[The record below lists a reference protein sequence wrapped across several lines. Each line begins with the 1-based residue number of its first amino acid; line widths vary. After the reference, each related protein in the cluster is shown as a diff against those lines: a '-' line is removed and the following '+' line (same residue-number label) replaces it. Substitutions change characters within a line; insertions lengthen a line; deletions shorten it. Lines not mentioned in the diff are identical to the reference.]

1 MVNTSQ
7 MIWKESAKKQK
18 MKGDIPLRSRFG
30 NTVTRLVYQLFT
42 KIRVYDTQTGLRAF
56 EGALI
61 PKFLGIVGERY
72 EYEMNVLLECSRCHI
87 PIKEVSI
94 ETVYLDNNSSSH
106 FDTLKDSYRIYKEI
120 LKFSAASFG
129 SFLIDYGMYSLLT
142 AITATGFENG
152 GAVAFSNIGVRI
164 VSAVFNYMV
173 NRNMVFQS
181 KENPVKSALKY
192 FTLAV
197 GLYKVILFFKR
208 RRNSMHRFKKH
219 WWGMI
224 SGVILIAFTG
234 YMLMD
239 TFLLTK
245 VYVVANDKKE
255 NKSDNDTENDTT
267 VYVADVVL
275 SSPEYL
281 QTAFAQS
288 SYGRNVT
295 EKTSEMAQ
303 DAGAILAI
311 NGDYYGAQEK
321 GYVIRNG
328 VLYRDTAKTDQ
339 QDLVIYEDGTMKII
353 SEDEVTAE
361 ELLEEGAKEVLSFG
375 PALITDGEIAVTE
388 SDEVGKAMASN
399 PRTAIGMID
408 DLHYVFVVSDGRTE
422 ESEGLSLLELAEFMD
437 SLGVKTAYNLD
448 GGGSSTMYFNGEVIN
463 QPTTNGKSI
472 QERSVS
478 DIVYIG
484 Y

>member
-1 MVNTSQ
+1 
-7 MIWKESAKKQK
+7 
-18 MKGDIPLRSRFG
+18 
-30 NTVTRLVYQLFT
+30 
-42 KIRVYDTQTGLRAF
+42 
-56 EGALI
+56 
-61 PKFLGIVGERY
+61 
-72 EYEMNVLLECSRCHI
+72 
-87 PIKEVSI
+87 
-94 ETVYLDNNSSSH
+94 
-106 FDTLKDSYRIYKEI
+106 
-120 LKFSAASFG
+120 
-129 SFLIDYGMYSLLT
+129 
-142 AITATGFENG
+142 
-152 GAVAFSNIGVRI
+152 
-164 VSAVFNYMV
+164 
-173 NRNMVFQS
+173 
-181 KENPVKSALKY
+181 
-192 FTLAV
+192 
-197 GLYKVILFFKR
+197 
-208 RRNSMHRFKKH
+208 MHRFKKH

-224 SGVILIAFTG
+224 SSVILIAFTG

-255 NKSDNDTENDTT
+255 NKSDNDTENEQQEAVSTGTTYSDDNIQITLTEYRENDTT
-267 VYVADVVL
+267 VYVADIVL

-321 GYVIRNG
+321 GYVIRDG

-361 ELLEEGAKEVLSFG
+361 ELLEEGAKEVLAFG